1 MACQLRQAG
10 EDVRHLFML
19 DSHALGNAKLR
30 EMSKGMLSE
39 INAEYFE
46 TSPLFAELRQNG
58 MLEAMITNAA
68 HVCEDLVA
76 HTPSFYDGNVTY
88 FKPDL
93 VPAGV
98 TGDNLKY
105 WNGMMKFEAGNYENY
120 CDRQRMTI
128 IHTPHE
134 HDLMMDDPS
143 LDVIVPA
150 FFRAV
155 GKE

>member
-1 MACQLRQAG
+1 
-10 EDVRHLFML
+10 
-19 DSHALGNAKLR
+19 
-30 EMSKGMLSE
+30 
-39 INAEYFE
+39 
-46 TSPLFAELRQNG
+46 